1 MSYAKN
7 WVFTEHDVEN
17 QDLTKWA
24 ENESVQFI
32 QYQLEVAPDTGK
44 EHFQGML
51 LLKKRMR
58 LSQLKTQFS
67 PTAHWEAMKG
77 TVSQSLS
84 YTSKEDTRVGGPWR
98 FGEVDE
104 TGGQGSRAD
113 IHELKRKIDSGESL
127 DSIQESNP
135 LFFDPRYVTMA
146 RNMLNHKVR
155 RTAMAKLEERY
166 AFARLRPWQQEAV
179 DHLALQSDRHI
190 LWICDYEGET
200 GKSFLCQWLLVSQGY
215 QVLGQG
221 KYQDL
226 VYNVEPSAAG
236 YVFDIPAAVK
246 EEFLPYS
253 LMEKIKDGVLVSTKY
268 EGGTKLLNSS
278 KVIVLANI
286 GPDPTK
292 FKKNRLQV
300 YSPVKNLLTGELS
313 LKLLDGFD

>member
-24 ENESVQFI
+24 VNEAVQFI
-32 QYQLEVAPDTGK
+32 QYQLEEAPDTGK

-51 LLKKRMR
+51 LLKTRHR
-58 LSQLKTQFS
+58 IGQLKKMFS
-67 PTAHWEAMKG
+67 PTAHWEVMKG
-77 TVSQSLS
+77 TVSQSLA
-84 YTSKEDTRVGGPWR
+84 YTSKEETRIGGPWR

-104 TGGQGSRAD
+104 AGGQGSRAD
-113 IHELKRKIDSGESL
+113 IRELKRKIDSGVSL
-127 DSIQESNP
+127 DVIQDENP
-135 LFFDPRYVTMA
+135 LFFDQRYVTMA
-146 RNMLNHKVR
+146 RNMINHKVR
-155 RTAMAKLEERY
+155 RQAMGKLEEKY
-166 AFARLRPWQQEAV
+166 ASSRLRPWQQECVDLLAV
-179 DHLALQSDRHI
+179 QDDRRI
-190 LWICDYEGET
+190 LWISDFEGES
-200 GKSFLCQWLLVSQGY
+200 GKSFLCQWLLVCQGY

-226 VYNVEPSAAG
+226 VYNVEVSASG

-268 EGGTKLLNSS
+268 EGGTKLLSS
-278 KVIVLANI
+278 NKVVVFANM

-292 FKKNRLQV
+292 FKKNRLMV
-300 YSPVKNLLTGELS
+300 YSPVRNPRTGEYS
-313 LKLLDGFD
+313 LRLQDGYE